1 MKMNSKQIACKR
13 VNRLLLERHITK
25 SELAD
30 GINVDRS
37 NLGKMLNG
45 QHPFDLNL
53 LDPIADF
60 FEVHSEELLAQPQ
73 MIRASKENTVVLIVQ
88 TQKIITNK
96 IIEQILAIL

>member
-1 MKMNSKQIACKR
+1 MKMNSKQILCKR

-37 NLGKMLNG
+37 NLGKMPNG

-60 FEVHSEELLAQPQ
+60 FGVHSEELLTQPQ
-73 MIRASKENTVVLIVQ
+73 TIRASKENTVVLIVQ
-88 TQKIITNK
+88 TPKIITNK